1 LEMVLLAAP
10 MSACS
15 DILPAR
21 GTQNSA
27 ISLVPSSS
35 SLARQ
40 PAPHAVLESRTVSD
54 SSRCQGRS
62 SAHSSVLL
70 WRDSFRAYGQVP
82 E

>member
-27 ISLVPSSS
+27 MSLVPSSS

-40 PAPHAVLESRTVSD
+40 PAPHARY
-54 SSRCQGRS
+54 
-62 SAHSSVLL
+62 A
-70 WRDSFRAYGQVP
+70 
-82 E
+82 